1 MKNAAFPFLASLLAL
16 LFPACSG
23 DGNSSGN
30 ITDNTKEPDCSEGTS
45 LKASTSHNYG
55 FESAMKLD
63 VIKVKPRAELTLDWG
78 SVTTDIIGHNL
89 DTKNDLNMVMVIPFS
104 LSPTE
109 LADKLNSD
117 TLEANDIVISPPLT
131 IRTDGNSTTAKLF
144 SFDLNGSP
152 VTPEQIT
159 EYFDPDYY
167 PPENHTYAL
176 AVASGTEVG
185 QGIRKIQAFQLDPN
199 SSNTDVKAN
208 NDSVK
213 LTWSANLHD
222 LTPTG
227 LPAGEAAVTLDW
239 GDMTT
244 NAMNRDFDPTQ
255 ITRAFLGRYDETSG
269 QLEKDMIDFVE
280 LSASGVQLLAPE
292 IYMKDIEIGTSV
304 DLSTLKTK
312 SGDKAFPGIDENGT
326 WLVALTCGVCRN
338 PAPWYLSI
346 LKVCK

>member
-16 LFPACSG
+16 LLPACS
-23 DGNSSGN
+23 DGNGGSGN
-30 ITDNTKEPDCSEGTS
+30 IDNTKEPDCTEGTN
-45 LKASTSHNYG
+45 LMASASHNYA
-55 FESAMKLD
+55 FQSAMTLP

-109 LADKLNSD
+109 LAEKLNAD

-131 IRTDGNSTTAKLF
+131 LRTDGNNTTAKLF
-144 SFDLNGSP
+144 SFDLNGTA

-159 EYFDPDYY
+159 EYFDPDFY

-185 QGIRKIQAFQLDPN
+185 QGIRKIQAFQLDPG
-199 SSNTDVKAN
+199 SSNTDVKAT

-213 LTWSANLHD
+213 LTWSANLRD

-255 ITRAFLGRYDETSG
+255 ITRAFIGRYDEGSG
-269 QLEKDMIDFVE
+269 QLEKSMIDYVE
-280 LSASGVQLLAPE
+280 LSASGVQLVAPE
-292 IYMKDIEIGTSV
+292 LYMKDIEIGTSV
-304 DLSTLKTK
+304 DLSTMKTK
-312 SGDKAFPGIDENGT
+312 SGDKAFAGINESGT

-346 LKVCK
+346 LKVCP